1 MRRKN
6 GTGTVYKLS
15 GKRRKPFVART
26 ASTLNEE
33 TGVMESKYIGYFET
47 RDEANIA
54 LAEYNK
60 GFMTGEMPTLEEVYQ
75 RFMKKKRTQGKSENT
90 FKMYESSWKY
100 MQRHKDV
107 SIGAIKTYDIQSVID
122 DLVDRG
128 LGYSTCDK
136 VKKQYSQLFQLAMAD
151 DYIQKDYSKAVD
163 IPKKP
168 ESDIRIFSAED
179 RQKIKENTYKDKI
192 VGTIAVMIYT
202 GLRVGELLNLT
213 TFSVDTEQK
222 FIFGGGKTEAG
233 KRRKIPISDFVLPFL
248 KQAKEISEDGFLF
261 QWDYSH
267 YLDLYRQ
274 ALNKLNIEYLSPH
287 KCRKTFTTLLHRSGI
302 SPVIITDLVGHVDF
316 ETTDKYYINVADEE
330 RAKAV
335 QKMTKII

>member
-6 GTGTVYKLS
+6 GTGSIIKLA
-15 GKRRKPFVART
+15 GNRRKPFAART
-26 ASTLNEE
+26 SAELNEK
-33 TGVMESKYIGYFET
+33 TGKMEYKYIGYFET

-60 GFMTGEMPTLEEVYQ
+60 GFVTGEMPTLEEVYQ
-75 RFMKKKRTQGKSENT
+75 RFLKKKQTKGRSEATIRMYTETWKHMKK
-90 FKMYESSWKY
+90 
-100 MQRHKDV
+100 HKDV
-107 SIGAIKTYDIQSVID
+107 PIGAIKTYDIQDIID

-128 LGYSTCDK
+128 IGYSTCDK
-136 VKKQYSQLFQLAMAD
+136 VKQQYSQLFQLAMAD
-151 DYIQKDYSKAVD
+151 DYIQKDCSKAVD

-179 RQKIKENTYKDKI
+179 RQKIKDNAYKDKI

-213 TFSVDTEQK
+213 TFSVDTDQK

-233 KRRKIPISDFVLPFL
+233 KNRKIPISDFILPFL
-248 KQAKEISEDGFLF
+248 QKAKENSEDGYLF
-261 QWDYSH
+261 QWQYTH
-267 YLDLYRQ
+267 YLDLYKE
-274 ALNKLNIEYLSPH
+274 ALNKIGVEYLSPH

-302 SPVIITDLVGHVDF
+302 SPVLITELVGHVDF

-335 QKMTKII
+335 QKMTKIL